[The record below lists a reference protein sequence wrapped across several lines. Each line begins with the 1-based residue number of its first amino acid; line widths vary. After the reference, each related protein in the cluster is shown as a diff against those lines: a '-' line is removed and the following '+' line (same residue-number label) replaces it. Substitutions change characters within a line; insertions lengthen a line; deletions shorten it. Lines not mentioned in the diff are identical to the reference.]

1 MKGETLKEWMTIIES
16 AHNSIPDGTTYR
28 PGALL
33 MVMSRPVQ
41 YVHVDHGN
49 NTNSNYMNGTKVDST
64 NGLSVKTNN
73 NTNGIQDDEDNESPL
88 V

>member
-1 MKGETLKEWMTIIES
+1 MKGDTLKEWMTIIES

-28 PGALL
+28 TGVLI

-49 NTNSNYMNGTKVDST
+49 NTNSHDMNVIKEKTT
-64 NGLSVKTNN
+64 NGVSRKTN
-73 NTNGIQDDEDNESPL
+73 NTNGIQDDEENESPL